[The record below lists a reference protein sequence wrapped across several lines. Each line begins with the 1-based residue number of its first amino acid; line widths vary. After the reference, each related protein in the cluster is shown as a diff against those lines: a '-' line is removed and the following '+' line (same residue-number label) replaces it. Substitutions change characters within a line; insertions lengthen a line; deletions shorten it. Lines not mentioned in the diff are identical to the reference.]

1 LIGNGSLYRVMPLE
15 PSATALLTGVSAN
28 HPAEPVAWVN
38 SPRRGGS
45 RVLYTSFGH
54 IDDFQNPEF
63 RKLLLNGICWTLGNA
78 PPPVASLRK

>member
-1 LIGNGSLYRVMPLE
+1 MARSTESCHR

-45 RVLYTSFGH
+45 RVFYTSFGH

-78 PPPVASLRK
+78 PPL